1 MVSEMID
8 VNILLQSI
16 SPGGSIDKAASVV
29 ADAIKNSSKE
39 KRREYVYE
47 YQRIKALYT
56 KYTKLQE
63 MGEVVDVKASED
75 CMKRFLIYKLAFKK
89 LGINVDSVS

>member
-1 MVSEMID
+1 MVD
-8 VNILLQSI
+8 VNILLRSI

-29 ADAIKNSSKE
+29 ADAIKNSNKE

-47 YQRIKALYT
+47 YQRIKEVYIGYIKA
-56 KYTKLQE
+56 QE
-63 MGEVVDVKASED
+63 AGQVIDEKASED

-89 LGINVDSVS
+89 LGIDVDSVS

>member
-1 MVSEMID
+1 MID
-8 VNILLQSI
+8 VNILLRSI

-29 ADAIKNSSKE
+29 ADAIKNSNKE

-47 YQRIKALYT
+47 YQRIKEVYAR
-56 KYTKLQE
+56 YTKLQE

-89 LGINVDSVS
+89 LGIDVDSVS